1 MNYKKITFALS
12 LICIIFLGTIL
23 FLLKRDG
30 YFTSLANTVRDTHY
44 SYIDNAQYP
53 QRETMFELSN
63 ITQSDI
69 VFVGDSI
76 TARSEWQE
84 FFPDYTVLNRGIDSD
99 VTQGVYHRLSSVV
112 KTKPQKV
119 FVMIGI
125 NDIRQ
130 HIDIDESLT
139 YYSMIMSEL
148 KSALPDSEIYIQSIL
163 PVHSKTGISNKEVE
177 KRNASIKELAE
188 TYQLTYINIFDDMID
203 ENNDLPSDYSI
214 DGVHMTGAGYQVWL
228 NILKNYIP

>member
-12 LICIIFLGTIL
+12 AICILFLCAIL

-30 YFTSLANTVRDTHY
+30 YFTFLANTVSDTHY
-44 SYIDNAQYP
+44 SYMDNAQYT
-53 QRETMFELSN
+53 QRETMFELSDLK
-63 ITQSDI
+63 QSDI

-99 VTQGVYHRLSSVV
+99 VTEGVYHRLSSVT
-112 KTKPQKV
+112 KTNPKKV

-130 HIDIDESLT
+130 HIDFDESLT
-139 YYSMIMSEL
+139 YYSLLMSEL
-148 KSALPDSEIYIQSIL
+148 KTSLPDSEIYIQSIL
-163 PVHSKTGISNKEVE
+163 PVHSKTGISNKEVAN
-177 KRNASIKELAE
+177 RNASIKELAE
-188 TYQLTYINIFDDMID
+188 HYQLTYINIFDDMID
-203 ENNDLPSDYSI
+203 ENYDLPTDYSV

-228 NILKNYIP
+228 NKLRDYIP